1 VARAGLINALSAT
14 ATILLL
20 HEDRFRLAVALAAAT
35 VLAISW
41 RARPRRP
48 LPSLAPTRFPH
59 MAARALLVIGLTAA
73 ALRRLDNDAVTTT
86 AGVLQVV
93 LVLQEASLLRVAR
106 VVPDAVGL
114 PGSSVSRGRL
124 VLPTLV
130 FWANVAMMVWLAL
143 VVCLRWSSWLIVVP
157 AALAVAAAGALY
169 LSAIVS
175 WRRRDEDLV
184 DLRAAITDYAPEF
197 VLHFSGNR
205 ASLYQIT
212 MWVPYLDRIG
222 RRYVVFVRER
232 HTLVQLSRDQ
242 IAAPVVLCNSI
253 AKLEAAVVDSLRAA
267 FYVNNGMK
275 NTHLVR
281 FGQLYHVQLLHGDS
295 DKPPSYSPVT
305 ALYDKVFVAGQAGRD
320 RYTRHGVMIPDEKF
334 AIVGR
339 PQVEDIQTVASQ
351 PPRSGPPTVLYAP
364 TWRGQYDDSNF
375 CSLPNAAPIFEALV
389 SAGARV
395 IFRPHP
401 FSLSDQESAAQIA
414 AAEQVLAR
422 DNSRNASGHVYGEEA
437 TELTIVESFNLSD
450 ALVSDVS
457 SVVSDY
463 LFSQK
468 PFAVSDMLEEG
479 EDFPRT
485 FPLASAAYVIPRTLD
500 GLTEIIARMLGPDPL
515 EEQRREMRRYY
526 LGDFPAEG
534 YAEAFTVAARAVIDL
549 PPKRPAEHEDNDDD
563 EESGAEP
570 AAVFDGADDD

>member
-1 VARAGLINALSAT
+1 LVNALGAVAAVLFLQGDHFFQAGLLTAGALLAIAWRAGLRRRTPAAPARS
-14 ATILLL
+14 L
-20 HEDRFRLAVALAAAT
+20 HMT
-35 VLAISW
+35 V
-41 RARPRRP
+41 
-48 LPSLAPTRFPH
+48 
-59 MAARALLVIGLTAA
+59 RALLIAGLASA
-73 ALRRLDNDAVTTT
+73 GLRRLDHDAITMIAIALLLTMVMQEPSVQRLARRGDDTLN
-86 AGVLQVV
+86 LQGHGGRRK
-93 LVLQEASLLRVAR
+93 LLS
-106 VVPDAVGL
+106 PE
-114 PGSSVSRGRL
+114 
-124 VLPTLV
+124 LV
-130 FWANVAMMVWLAL
+130 FWVNVGTTVWLGL
-143 VVCLRWSSWLIVVP
+143 IVWLRWSPWLILAPVLLGAATVVGLYVS
-157 AALAVAAAGALY
+157 ALLA
-169 LSAIVS
+169 
-175 WRRRDEDLV
+175 WRNPTERLAE
-184 DLRAAITDYAPEF
+184 LRAAVTDYGPEF

-205 ASLYQIT
+205 ASLHQIT

-222 RRYVVFVRER
+222 RRYVVIVRER
-232 HTLVQLSRDQ
+232 HTLVQLSGQ
-242 IAAPVVLCNSI
+242 PITAPVVLCNSI
-253 AKLEAAVVDSLRAA
+253 ARLEASVVDSLRAA

-320 RYTRHGVMIPDEKF
+320 RYTLHGVMIPDEKF

-339 PQVEDIQTVASQ
+339 PQVEDIETLTSQ

-375 CSLPNAAPIFEALV
+375 CSLPNAVPIFGALLA
-389 SAGARV
+389 AGARV
-395 IFRPHP
+395 VFRPHP
-401 FSLSDQESAAQIA
+401 SSVSDPESAAQIA

-422 DNSRNASGHVYGEEA
+422 DNSRQASGHLYGEEA
-437 TELTIVESFNLSD
+437 TALTIVESFNLSD

-468 PFAVSDMLEEG
+468 PFAVSDMLDEG
-479 EDFPRT
+479 PTFART
-485 FPLASAAYVIPRTLD
+485 FPLASAAYVIPRSLG
-500 GLTEIIARMLGPDPL
+500 GLTEAVTEMLGPDPL
-515 EEQRREMRRYY
+515 AEQRKEMRRYY

-549 PPKRPAEHEDNDDD
+549 PPKRAAEHEDNDDD

-570 AAVFDGADDD
+570 VAAFEGADDD